1 MPNTTRRG
9 RLPADQRDARRRE
22 VLTAALGE
30 LVEKGA
36 AGVTMAGVARR
47 ADASKETLYAW
58 FGSRDDLLGE
68 LIEANADDSVDH
80 VSQALDGAPDDVAAA
95 REALI
100 AYARALLT
108 LLTSPASIE
117 LNRTAMTTPSLAGR
131 LLASGRHR
139 AGPVVEEF
147 LHRLNS
153 AGLLRI
159 DDPEQAYRTLYG
171 LVVRDSQ
178 IRALLGEGAPSL
190 AQIDADAKVAIEAFL
205 ALHSVDPARP
215 TTPAP

>member
-1 MPNTTRRG
+1 MPNANRRG
-9 RLPADQRDARRRE
+9 RLPADQREARRRE
-22 VLTAALGE
+22 VLAAALDE
-30 LVEKGA
+30 LIERGA

-47 ADASKETLYAW
+47 ADASKETLYSW
-58 FGSRDDLLGE
+58 FGNRDDLLGE
-68 LIEANADDSVDH
+68 LIEANADDSVH
-80 VSQALDGAPDDVAAA
+80 RVRQALEGAPDDLPAV

-117 LNRTAMTTPSLAGR
+117 LNRAAMTTPNLAGR
-131 LLASGRHR
+131 LLTSGRHR

-153 AGLLRI
+153 AGLLHI
-159 DDPEQAYRTLYG
+159 DDPARAYRTLYG

-178 IRALLGEGAPSL
+178 IRVLLGEEPPSS
-190 AQIDADAKVAIEAFL
+190 AQIDADAEAAVEAFL
-205 ALHSVDPARP
+205 VLHPGTRLP
-215 TTPAP
+215 